1 MWDYCVYHYFF
12 IKYGTSLKILGESKA
27 IYRVFCFHRG
37 SGLRRVLVLRFS
49 GDVTVK
55 SPSVASKWQRII
67 LQHVKWRID
76 GKADARLFHSRIIV
90 YPSETIDEIE
100 LLNAVRTLFGLSSIS
115 PGFEVRTDT
124 DEIVDAVHKLAGK
137 AEGISLIPYKIVG
150 INENPKE
157 FFDKILRAF
166 DETGLRID
174 KTSERK
180 FFIETR
186 GEKTFIFDEVIECV
200 GGLPYGVGDKLV
212 SLMSGGPDST
222 LSTWLMMRRGSPIVG
237 VYIPLGG
244 LQAKKRALASAVHL
258 FSNWTPR
265 REGKL
270 YVIEIDDILDE
281 IALHAREKTSHVIFK
296 RCILRVAGI
305 ISIIEQAKGIVT
317 GELAGEHASQTIWN
331 LHVISEAVKSF
342 PIYRPVIGFDKME
355 VINKIKEIDEKLFEI
370 VNKSV
375 EECTRIKPEIPATR
389 VQLSEIK
396 RIEKVIDCSWKR
408 LINKIVASGRILYIK
423 DFRITREERVKISSE
438 VRKNII
444 KTLTSKD

>member
-1 MWDYCVYHYFF
+1 
-12 IKYGTSLKILGESKA
+12 
-27 IYRVFCFHRG
+27 
-37 SGLRRVLVLRFS
+37 LRRVLVLRFS

-67 LQHVKWRID
+67 LQHVKWRIGD
-76 GKADARLFHSRIIV
+76 GGDAKLFYARILI
-90 YPSETIDEIE
+90 YPVEAINVVT
-100 LLNAVRTLFGLSSIS
+100 LLSAVRTLFGLSSIS
-115 PGFEVRTDT
+115 PSFEVRTDI
-124 DEIVDAVHKLAGK
+124 DEIVDAIHKLTRGS
-137 AEGISLIPYKIVG
+137 GNLSLVPYKIVG
-150 INENPKE
+150 IQENPKE
-157 FFDKILRAF
+157 FFNKILNALE
-166 DETGLRID
+166 DTGLQVN

-186 GEKTFIFDEVIECV
+186 GEKTFIFNEVIDCM

-244 LQAKKRALASAVHL
+244 LQAKKRALAAAVHL

-281 IALHAREKTSHVIFK
+281 IALYAREKTSHVIFK
-296 RCILRVAGI
+296 RCILRIAGI
-305 ISIIEQAKGIVT
+305 ISVIEQAKGIIT

-355 VINKIKEIDEKLFEI
+355 VINRIKEIDEKLFEI
-370 VNKSV
+370 VNRSV
-375 EECTRIKPEIPATR
+375 EECTRIRPEIPATR

-396 RIEKVIDCSWKR
+396 RIEKEIDCSWKR
-408 LINKIVASGRILYIK
+408 LMKKVTSDGHILYIE
-423 DFRITREERVKISSE
+423 DFKITREEKVKVSSE
-438 VRKNII
+438 TRKMIL
-444 KTLTSKD
+444 KTLASKD